1 MWVSMRCGV
10 RPVLSRRA
18 SGCATLQM
26 RQSVSPI
33 VRERE
38 VCLRAVP
45 FVRLAKVI
53 LGRVRRERTCRVV
66 KCCPTFQ
73 CGKKYGDSNTN
84 RIVTAIAPESGKSG
98 P

>member
-38 VCLRAVP
+38 GLLTRRSVCLAGKGHSGQSEARENVSCS
-45 FVRLAKVI
+45 KV
-53 LGRVRRERTCRVV
+53 LPNFSMWE
-66 KCCPTFQ
+66 K
-73 CGKKYGDSNTN
+73 N
-84 RIVTAIAPESGKSG
+84 R
-98 P
+98 